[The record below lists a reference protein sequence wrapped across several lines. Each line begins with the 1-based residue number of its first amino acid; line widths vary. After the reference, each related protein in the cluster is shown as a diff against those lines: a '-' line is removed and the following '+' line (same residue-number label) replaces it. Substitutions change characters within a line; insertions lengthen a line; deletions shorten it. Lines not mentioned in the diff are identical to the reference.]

1 MGNITS
7 STKKTAKKEFENFY
21 DVVDYVATYYI
32 LTMDFKSLSKLS
44 EKEYCDKLIILTAD
58 IIQKYFN
65 EHEITYLEQRVKDGI
80 EVNTLNKEKFVFID
94 KDMLDSLDI
103 SNDTKKSIQKN
114 IKKNRVCIG
123 IAKFYVKIAHIFAAI
138 VMTINPVYTYTD
150 SNSGATMKTSLLE
163 KDEIPKKSDRKL
175 FKLNI
180 CDNRIRALQRDE
192 LIDEETKSV
201 ILSPEIC
208 DINNGAY
215 GATRTL
221 EDEPGIKELMQL
233 YYDQYDSKTGTFT
246 GMTPETSVIF
256 EKDLKLFYTAFT
268 GEQTMPPEIKTF
280 SDIKLKDYDKTMPN
294 CQGPDAKFKSKVK
307 IQLPNDLFVAY
318 ADNLK
323 RMIQTAAD
331 NQIKLLDVINQLFTY
346 TIDTKTQK
354 RIIRVNPELT
364 ERSLQEA
371 VEKTRKYIMDLY
383 IKCETDYQE
392 NVKIYT
398 ALVESKNAEIIPRQ
412 IDSLTSESDN
422 LIQNVQ
428 IPVGAIES
436 KEEQPPFIIA
446 KGANDIE
453 ESKIDMGP
461 PPSEPNM
468 PPLPSE
474 PNMPP
479 LPSEPNMPPLPSEP
493 NMPPSEPMMP
503 PSEPNMPPSEP
514 NMPPSEPNMP
524 PSEPNMPPSEPMM
537 PPSQPIMPPSQPI
550 MPPSQPI
557 MPPPTEKMEPS
568 INEPMR
574 PIIPP
579 PSNNQKIPNQGGKI
593 TRKYK
598 KNKKSTTRKHK

>member
-58 IIQKYFN
+58 IIEKYFN

-150 SNSGATMKTSLLE
+150 SNTGATMKTSLLE

-346 TIDTKTQK
+346 TIDTKTEK
-354 RIIRVNPELT
+354 RIIRVNPKLT
-364 ERSLQEA
+364 ERSLQDA

-392 NVKIYT
+392 NIKIYT

-446 KGANDIE
+446 KGVNDVE
-453 ESKIDMGP
+453 ESKIDMP
-461 PPSEPNM
+461 PPSEPLTNEQM
-468 PPLPSE
+468 VLPSTIE
-474 PNMPP
+474 P
-479 LPSEPNMPPLPSEP
+479 ST
-493 NMPPSEPMMP
+493 SEPMMP
-503 PSEPNMPPSEP
+503 PFPSTNEQMIPPSPSTSEQMIPPSPSETSTSEQMIPSSPSTSESSPSEP
-514 NMPPSEPNMP
+514 SPSEPSTSESS
-524 PSEPNMPPSEPMM
+524 PSEPSTSQPMM
-537 PPSQPIMPPSQPI
+537 PPP
-550 MPPSQPI
+550 
-557 MPPPTEKMEPS
+557 
-568 INEPMR
+568 INEPIE

-598 KNKKSTTRKHK
+598 KNKKSSTRKHK

>member
-58 IIQKYFN
+58 IIEKYFN

-94 KDMLDSLDI
+94 KEMLDSLDI

-150 SNSGATMKTSLLE
+150 SDSGATMKTSLLE
-163 KDEIPKKSDRKL
+163 KDQIPKKSDRKL

-208 DINNGAY
+208 DINNAAY

-246 GMTPETSVIF
+246 GMTSETKVIF

-307 IQLPNDLFVAY
+307 IELPNDLFVAY

-331 NQIKLLDVINQLFTY
+331 NQIKLLDVINKLFTY

-371 VEKTRKYIMDLY
+371 IEKTRKYIMDLY

-422 LIQNVQ
+422 LIQNIQ

-446 KGANDIE
+446 KGANDLE

-461 PPSEPNM
+461 PPSEPIM
-468 PPLPSE
+468 PSPSEQIMPHSEPIMPSPSE
-474 PNMPP
+474 PI
-479 LPSEPNMPPLPSEP
+479 
-493 NMPPSEPMMP
+493 MP
-503 PSEPNMPPSEP
+503 PSEPNTPLLPSE
-514 NMPPSEPNMP
+514 
-524 PSEPNMPPSEPMM
+524 
-537 PPSQPIMPPSQPI
+537 
-550 MPPSQPI
+550 PI
-557 MPPPTEKMEPS
+557 MPPPTEKMELPPGEKQMVPSSSTSEIMGPTSEPSINEPIEPS
-568 INEPMR
+568 INEPMEPSINEPME

-579 PSNNQKIPNQGGKI
+579 PLNTQRLPNQGGKI

-598 KNKKSTTRKHK
+598 KNKKYGTRKHK

>member
-58 IIQKYFN
+58 IIEKYFN

-94 KDMLDSLDI
+94 KEMLDSLDI

-150 SNSGATMKTSLLE
+150 SDSGATMKTSLLE
-163 KDEIPKKSDRKL
+163 KDQIPKKSDRKL

-246 GMTPETSVIF
+246 GMTSETKVIF

-307 IQLPNDLFVAY
+307 IELPNDLFVAY

-331 NQIKLLDVINQLFTY
+331 NQIKLLDVINKLFTY

-422 LIQNVQ
+422 LIQNIQ

-436 KEEQPPFIIA
+436 KEDQAPFIIA
-446 KGANDIE
+446 KGANDLE
-453 ESKIDMGP
+453 ESKIDMVP
-461 PPSEPNM
+461 PPSE
-468 PPLPSE
+468 
-474 PNMPP
+474 
-479 LPSEPNMPPLPSEP
+479 
-493 NMPPSEPMMP
+493 
-503 PSEPNMPPSEP
+503 
-514 NMPPSEPNMP
+514 
-524 PSEPNMPPSEPMM
+524 
-537 PPSQPIMPPSQPI
+537 
-550 MPPSQPI
+550 PI
-557 MPPPTEKMEPS
+557 MPPPTEKMELPPGEKQMVPSSSTSEIMGPTNEPLTNEPLTNEPLTNEPSTSQPIEPSTSEQMMPPS
-568 INEPMR
+568 I
-574 PIIPP
+574 
-579 PSNNQKIPNQGGKI
+579 SNNQKIPNQGGKI

-598 KNKKSTTRKHK
+598 KNKKSSTRKHK

>member
-192 LIDEETKSV
+192 LIDEETKSI

-422 LIQNVQ
+422 LIQNIQ

-446 KGANDIE
+446 KGANDLE

-461 PPSEPNM
+461 PPSETLTSEQMM
-468 PPLPSE
+468 PSSLSTSEQMIPPSLSTSEQMMPSPSE
-474 PNMPP
+474 PM
-479 LPSEPNMPPLPSEP
+479 
-493 NMPPSEPMMP
+493 MPPSEPMMP
-503 PSEPNMPPSEP
+503 PSEPIMPPSQPIMPPSEP
-514 NMPPSEPNMP
+514 NMPPSQSIMP
-524 PSEPNMPPSEPMM
+524 PSE
-537 PPSQPIMPPSQPI
+537 PI

-598 KNKKSTTRKHK
+598 KNKKSSTRKHK